1 MLRVNRDPRI
11 TSGVG
16 AFEHT
21 DAARRV
27 ANVIRYGVVEE
38 ADYEKALIRV
48 SLQDGELLSD
58 WIPWVTLRAGADKF
72 WWAPEVGEVM
82 LVLAPSGELANAVA
96 LPAAFS
102 DDNQNADRA
111 TVQRQ
116 TFEDGTVIE
125 YDKEAHKLT
134 MDVQGDVLI
143 RATGKIEIEAGGN
156 LKLVGAP
163 IDLNP

>member
-1 MLRVNRDPRI
+1 VLRVNRDDQI

-16 AFEHT
+16 SFEGT
-21 DAARRV
+21 DSARRISN
-27 ANVIRYGVVEE
+27 AIRYGKVAE

-48 SLQDGELLSD
+48 ELQDGELLSD
-58 WIPWVTLRAGADKF
+58 WIPWITLRAGGDQF

-82 LVLAPSGELANAVA
+82 LLLAPSGELANAVA

-102 DDNQNADRA
+102 NANQNGDRP

-125 YDKEAHKLT
+125 YD
-134 MDVQGDVLI
+134 
-143 RATGKIEIEAGGN
+143 RAANRYTIDATASSGTVVIKANKIE
-156 LKLVGAP
+156 
-163 IDLNP
+163 LNP

>member
-21 DAARRV
+21 EASRRV
-27 ANVIRYGVVEE
+27 ANAIRYGVVAE
-38 ADYEKALIRV
+38 ADYQKALIRV
-48 SLQDGELLSD
+48 ELQDGELLSD
-58 WIPWVTLRAGADKF
+58 WIPWITLRAGGDKF

-102 DDNQNADRA
+102 NDNQNADRE

-116 TFEDGTVIE
+116 TFDDGTVIE
-125 YDKEAHKLT
+125 YDREAGRYLI
-134 MDVQGDVLI
+134 DVQGDIEI
-143 RATGKIEIEAGGN
+143 RATGTVTIIGER
-156 LKLVGAP
+156 

>member
-1 MLRVNRDPRI
+1 VLRVNRDDQR

-21 DAARRV
+21 EGARRIS
-27 ANVIRYGVVEE
+27 NVVRYGTVKE
-38 ADYEKALIRV
+38 ADYKKALIRV
-48 SLQDGELLSD
+48 ELQAGELVTD
-58 WIPWVTLRAGADKF
+58 WIPWVTLRAGKDKF

-102 DDNQNADRA
+102 NENQNADRE
-111 TVQRQ
+111 TIQRQ
-116 TFEDGTVIE
+116 TFDDGTVIE
-125 YDKEAHKLT
+125 YDREAHKLK
-134 MDVQGDVLI
+134 MDVKGDVEI
-143 RATGKIEIEAGGN
+143 KATGNVTIIGER
-156 LKLVGAP
+156 

>member
-1 MLRVNRDPRI
+1 MLRVNRDDQV

-21 DAARRV
+21 EGARRIS
-27 ANVIRYGVVEE
+27 NVIRYGVVAE
-38 ADYEKALIRV
+38 ADYEKAVIRV
-48 SLQDGELLSD
+48 ELQDGELLSD
-58 WIPWVTLRAGADKF
+58 WIPWVTLRAGKDKF

-102 DDNQNADRA
+102 NDNQNADRA
-111 TVQRQ
+111 TIQRQ
-116 TFEDGTVIE
+116 TFDDGTVIE
-125 YDKEAHKLT
+125 YDREAHKLL
-134 MDVQGDVLI
+134 MDVKGDFEI
-143 RATGKIEIEAGGN
+143 RATGNVKIIGER
-156 LKLVGAP
+156 

>member
-1 MLRVNRDPRI
+1 MLGANRDDQT

-16 AFEHT
+16 SYENT
-21 DAARRV
+21 ESARQLSN
-27 ANVIRYGVVEE
+27 AIRYGVVKE
-38 ADYEKALIRV
+38 ADYAKAVIRV
-48 SLQDGELLSD
+48 ELQDGELTTD
-58 WIPWVTLRAGADKF
+58 WIPWMTLRAGNDKF

-102 DDNQNADRA
+102 NENQNADRP

-125 YDKEAHKLT
+125 YDREAHKLL
-134 MDVQGDVLI
+134 MDVKGDVEI
-143 RATGKIEIEAGGN
+143 KASGDVEINASGNVKII
-156 LKLVGAP
+156 GAR

>member
-1 MLRVNRDPRI
+1 MLRVNRDDQR

-21 DAARRV
+21 EGARRIS
-27 ANVIRYGVVEE
+27 NVVRYGKVKE
-38 ADYEKALIRV
+38 ADYKKALIRV
-48 SLQDGELLSD
+48 ELQAGELTTD
-58 WIPWVTLRAGADKF
+58 WIPWVTLRAGKDKF

-102 DDNQNADRA
+102 NENQNADRE
-111 TVQRQ
+111 TIQRQ
-116 TFEDGTVIE
+116 TFDDGTVIE
-125 YDKEAHKLT
+125 YDREAHKLK
-134 MDVQGDVLI
+134 MDVKGDVEI
-143 RATGKIEIEAGGN
+143 KATGNVTIIGER
-156 LKLVGAP
+156 